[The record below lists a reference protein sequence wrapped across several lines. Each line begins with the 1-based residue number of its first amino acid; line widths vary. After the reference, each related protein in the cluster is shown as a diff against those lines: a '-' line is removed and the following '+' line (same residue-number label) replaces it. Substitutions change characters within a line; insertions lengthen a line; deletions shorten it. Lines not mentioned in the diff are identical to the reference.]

1 MLLAKR
7 FGLPTLVAHLSAAT
21 VVLLLELHVLDRQLL
36 AQVGALLVVALTS
49 SRLMA
54 SKSGAATGDAVIF
67 INPIFY

>member
-36 AQVGALLVVALTS
+36 AQVGALLVALTS
-49 SRLMA
+49 SRFMA